1 MEQISRG
8 VNPLF
13 PFLPPAQLQLHR
25 QKGRE
30 EAGRKKCLIIS
41 IFYLIEVRQD
51 LSQNHRFPRVKG
63 MEELLLLQGRVGTL
77 ECPSHATAA
86 IPVGFL
92 QPAGPP
98 SASLLGKE
106 W

>member
-30 EAGRKKCLIIS
+30 EAGRKKCLIIFS
-41 IFYLIEVRQD
+41 HRSKTRLIPK
-51 LSQNHRFPRVKG
+51 SPCFPRVKG
-63 MEELLLLQGRVGTL
+63 MEELLLLQGRGGTL

-86 IPVGFL
+86 IPMGFL

-98 SASLLGKE
+98 SAPLLGKE
-106 W
+106 R